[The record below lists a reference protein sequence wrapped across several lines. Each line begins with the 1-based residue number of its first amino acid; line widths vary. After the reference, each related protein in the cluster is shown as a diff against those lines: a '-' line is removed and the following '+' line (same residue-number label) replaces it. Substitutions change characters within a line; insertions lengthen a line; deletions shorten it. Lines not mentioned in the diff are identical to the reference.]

1 MNNSTLIFANSKRY
15 SVIDTNG
22 ETIPGNTRGK
32 DKEYYAVLAEEPQIW
47 YELKKKPMDVRFDL
61 PYLNEKLRMDEE
73 TARDF
78 IPQFNAILD

>member
-1 MNNSTLIFANSKRY
+1 MNISTEIIANSKRY

-22 ETIPGNTRGK
+22 ETIPGNTGGK
-32 DKEYYAVLAEEPQIW
+32 DKDYFGVLAEEPHIW

-61 PYLNEKLRMDEE
+61 KYLNEKLKMDEE

-78 IPQFNAILD
+78 IPQFNALLD

>member
-1 MNNSTLIFANSKRY
+1 M
-15 SVIDTNG
+15 
-22 ETIPGNTRGK
+22 
-32 DKEYYAVLAEEPQIW
+32 AEEPQIW

-78 IPQFNAILD
+78 IPQFNELLD